1 MKNRIFKTTI
11 SILTIGLFLFL
22 AFGSSAD
29 WKKKQFDTEEEFSN
43 AFKNAS
49 YKDVKEE
56 FGEPYYK
63 FYDVANERISY
74 RWKGVGVKGSPDA
87 VLYFSAFEYGAAHIS
102 GSTFMSWYN
111 PSESDSR
118 QFYQKGNDGNPFYID

>member
-1 MKNRIFKTTI
+1 MKNRIIKSTI
-11 SILTIGLFLFL
+11 SILTIGLFLFI

-63 FYDVANERISY
+63 FLDVVDQEVTY
-74 RWKGVGVKGSPDA
+74 RWHGVKVKGQSDA
-87 VLYFSAFEYGAAHIS
+87 YLVFSVIEYGTGASYAGWEFKH
-102 GSTFMSWYN
+102 WYTTDGYHA
-111 PSESDSR
+111 PS
-118 QFYQKGNDGNPFYID
+118 NDNTYTIE